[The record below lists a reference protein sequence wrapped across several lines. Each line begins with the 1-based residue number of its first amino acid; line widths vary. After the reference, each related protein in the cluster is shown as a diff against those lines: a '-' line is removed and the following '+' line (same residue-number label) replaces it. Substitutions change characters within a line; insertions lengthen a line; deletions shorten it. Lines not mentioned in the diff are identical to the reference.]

1 MNNRE
6 IDKIDKFQKG
16 TWVQAKVSKGTWVQA
31 NALKSG
37 IKLMK
42 ARMRI
47 ILLLTL
53 FAAYNSLAVSI
64 GITLLVYGEVP
75 TADAYCSC

>member
-1 MNNRE
+1 M
-6 IDKIDKFQKG
+6 
-16 TWVQAKVSKGTWVQA
+16 QA
-31 NALKSG
+31 NEFKRGNEDKVRS
-37 IKLMK
+37 LMK
-42 ARMRI
+42 VRMRI

-64 GITLLVYGEVP
+64 GIILLVYGEVP

>member
-6 IDKIDKFQKG
+6 IDKIDKFQR
-16 TWVQAKVSKGTWVQA
+16 GTWVQA
-31 NALKSG
+31 NAFKSV
-37 IKLMK
+37 IKRGNEDKVRSLMK

-64 GITLLVYGEVP
+64 
-75 TADAYCSC
+75 